1 MQVQSKPSVAEEQ
14 PAVKVSEQLPKTS
27 TGSRIQTAKRE
38 ELVWKRHYWQHQMD
52 LTAQMI
58 GLLDEAILACE
69 IRINSAAYESQ
80 L

>member
-1 MQVQSKPSVAEEQ
+1 MQVQSKPSIAQ
-14 PAVKVSEQLPKTS
+14 DALPVKVSSQKS
-27 TGSRIQTAKRE
+27 GTAVRRPVQELKRE